1 MKENSVLYGPY
12 VTLSAGK
19 YKVEFLVDFPKNSTG
34 IFEITST
41 VNEKINSLKKISSN
55 QEKTDI
61 EFELS
66 SETPKM
72 EFTLTNN
79 SKIKFVVKDIKL
91 YKLN

>member
-1 MKENSVLYGPY
+1 M
-12 VTLSAGK
+12 
-19 YKVEFLVDFPKNSTG
+19 
-34 IFEITST
+34 FEITST

>member
-1 MKENSVLYGPY
+1 M
-12 VTLSAGK
+12 
-19 YKVEFLVDFPKNSTG
+19 DFPKNSTG
-34 IFEITST
+34 MFEITST